1 MNPLPLPTEGQPAI
15 HEKETTRMRKAVH
28 KHLLTCI
35 ALVMMLSLPML
46 SFGKETAQS
55 WELVNPQ
62 GIVKVEPM
70 KVNPHPATLEG
81 KTVVLRWNGKHN
93 GNNILDRVAE
103 MLSEQIKDITIVK
116 LWEKYP
122 DTVCV
127 SSGQEKS
134 KDIAKKVASFKPDL
148 VIASQTD

>member
-1 MNPLPLPTEGQPAI
+1 
-15 HEKETTRMRKAVH
+15 MRKAVQ
-28 KHLLTCI
+28 KHLLTCTVLMLML
-35 ALVMMLSLPML
+35 ALPVL

-70 KVNPHPATLEG
+70 KVNPHPTTLEG
-81 KTVVLRWNGKHN
+81 KTVLLRWNGKHN
-93 GNNILDRVAE
+93 GNNILNRVAE
-103 MLSEQIKDITIVK
+103 MLTEQVKDVKIVK

-122 DTVCV
+122 DTVMV
-127 SSGQEKS
+127 SSSQEKS

>member
-1 MNPLPLPTEGQPAI
+1 
-15 HEKETTRMRKAVH
+15 MRKVLQ

-35 ALVMMLSLPML
+35 VLMLMLSLPML

-93 GNNILDRVAE
+93 GDNVLNRVAE
-103 MLSEQIKDITIVK
+103 MLNEQVKGVKIIK

-122 DTVCV
+122 GYGDGEQQPGKEQGHREESRFVQARPGHC
-127 SSGQEKS
+127 
-134 KDIAKKVASFKPDL
+134 F
-148 VIASQTD
+148 TDRLRVLYLMAGS

>member
-1 MNPLPLPTEGQPAI
+1 
-15 HEKETTRMRKAVH
+15 MRK
-28 KHLLTCI
+28 KLYEPLL
-35 ALVMMLSLPML
+35 ALAMLTLVLALPGL
-46 SFGKETAQS
+46 SFAKETAQS

-62 GIVKVEPM
+62 GVVKVEPM

-93 GNNILDRVAE
+93 GDNILNRVAE
-103 MLSEQIKDITIVK
+103 MLDGQVKDVRIVK

-122 DTVCV
+122 DTVMV
-127 SSGQEKS
+127 SSSQEKS
-134 KDIAKKVASFKPDL
+134 KDIAKKIASFKPDL